1 MNNVTKSNIINFLN
15 WNDKHANIDNSYS
28 NHELLAMF
36 IYELNYNVLDCYNWV
51 DLLEYSQGELLEQLD
66 DSTKKAYELLNGE
79 DCTVDTFQKIVNEFV
94 K

>member
-15 WNDKHANIDNSYS
+15 WNDKHANIDSSYS
-28 NHELLAMF
+28 SHELLAMF

-51 DLLEYSQGELLEQLD
+51 DLLEYSQMELMEQLD
-66 DSTKKAYELLNGE
+66 DSTKEVYELLNGE
-79 DCTVDTFQKIVNEFV
+79 DCTVDTFQKIVDEFV